1 MVLPPKRYTQ
11 TQLTKI
17 FAAQSAESA
26 ATLKNYLWFNPTNDF
41 SLRLT
46 LSGYRFVVEQLKLQT
61 YDYQLPQPLN
71 NRNLLQL
78 ERYFPSIFY
87 LINTKPKIVVFDEQE
102 AAMLALYGNDL
113 PGYLNSLEI
122 SGRDYNAD
130 N

>member
-1 MVLPPKRYTQ
+1 MTLPPKRYTQ

-17 FAAQSAESA
+17 FAAQSSQSS
-26 ATLKNYLWFNPTNDF
+26 ATLKNYIWFNPTNEL

-46 LSGYRFVVEQLKLQT
+46 LNGYKFAVETLKLQT
-61 YDYQLPQPLN
+61 YDYQLPHPLN

-87 LINTKPKIVVFDEQE
+87 LINSKPKIIVFDEQE

-122 SGRDYNAD
+122 SNQT
-130 N
+130 

>member
-1 MVLPPKRYTQ
+1 MTLPPKRYTQ

-17 FAAQSAESA
+17 FAAQSSQSA
-26 ATLKNYLWFNPTNDF
+26 ATLKNYIWFNPTNNL

-46 LSGYRFVVEQLKLQT
+46 LNGYRFVVEQLRLQT
-61 YDYQLPQPLN
+61 YSYTLPKPLN

-87 LINTKPKIVVFDEQE
+87 LINTNPKIIVFDEQE

-113 PGYLNSLEI
+113 PGYLDSLEI
-122 SGRDYNAD
+122 SGKE
-130 N
+130 